1 LYDCEPRW
9 GDHPLALNSNHIT
22 SLDTALIF
30 LTLIF
35 WISFTLL
42 LVTWFGYPLA
52 LTIVTRVLPVR
63 APDKSHTP
71 GNRLLTVLVAAHNEE
86 RNIDTRI
93 SNILATAPQ
102 DFDIEILIAS
112 DGSTDATCA
121 IVQNWMVKDSRV
133 ALLETTGARGKVAAH
148 NQGVARARGDII
160 VFTDAETEFDA
171 RFLDLIGHAFDDPET
186 GFASGELIW
195 RNKSGGVTGENFS
208 LYWRYETWLRRLET
222 QAGIHAL
229 GTGACSAVR
238 NELFRPIAPAAD
250 QDFITPLDTV
260 MLGYKAVFVPEAKAF
275 DYVSETP
282 EGEFRARVRM
292 TSKNFLNTFSHW
304 GLRSFVRF
312 PGVSLGLVL
321 HKLFRWLT
329 PYFVSIMLL
338 AGALLM
344 TLGVSPVAITGL
356 TALGFLTIFYGLV
369 GAFAPQ
375 LPFAGSIWSF
385 IVANAAFA
393 VGVWKAI
400 SGRVPTAFR

>member
-1 LYDCEPRW
+1 M
-9 GDHPLALNSNHIT
+9 
-22 SLDTALIF
+22 IF
-30 LTLIF
+30 LTLVF
-35 WISFTLL
+35 WISFALL
-42 LVTWFGYPLA
+42 LVTWVGYPLV
-52 LTIVTRVLPVR
+52 LTIATRVLPDR
-63 APDKSHTP
+63 APDKRHSP
-71 GNRLLTVLVAAHNEE
+71 EKRLLTVLVAAHNEE
-86 RNIDTRI
+86 RTIDTRI
-93 SNILATAPQ
+93 RNILATAPQ

-121 IVQNWMVKDSRV
+121 IVQNWVLKDPRV
-133 ALLETTGARGKVAAH
+133 TLFETTGARGKVAAH
-148 NQGVARARGDII
+148 NQGVARARGGIV
-160 VFTDAETEFDA
+160 VFTDAETEFDVH
-171 RFLDLIGHAFDDPET
+171 FLDLIGHAFDDPAT
-186 GFASGELIW
+186 GFASGELTW
-195 RNKSGGVTGENFS
+195 RNKSGGITGENFS

-222 QAGIHAL
+222 QTGIHAL

-238 NELFRPIAPAAD
+238 KELFRPIAPAAD

-260 MLGYKAVFVPEAKAF
+260 MLGYQTVFVPEAKAF

-282 EGEFRARVRM
+282 EGEFRTRVRM

-312 PGVSLGLVL
+312 PGVSLGLVF

-338 AGALLM
+338 AGTLLVV
-344 TLGVSPVAITGL
+344 LGLSPAAITGL
-356 TALGFLTIFYGLV
+356 TALGVLTILYGLV

-385 IVANAAFA
+385 MIANAAFA